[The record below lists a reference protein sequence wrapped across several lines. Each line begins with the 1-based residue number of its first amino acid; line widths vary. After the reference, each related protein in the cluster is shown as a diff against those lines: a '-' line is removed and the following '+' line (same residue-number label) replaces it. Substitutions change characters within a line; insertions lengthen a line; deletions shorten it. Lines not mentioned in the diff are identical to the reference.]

1 MGLFDTLARL
11 DKAQEEEI
19 IRVAGESIKHEVE
32 KEYCVWVKPTQA
44 GWDWLHAQ
52 SAKMFMDILMPIEGG
67 RRRIR
72 IKEDGTAQLTL
83 KRKFQDGKVEENSD
97 IGISSALSFY
107 KDGYLAHLVKR
118 IHLEPGE
125 LADKGAKHWDID
137 IFSITTGHP
146 AIEVSA
152 DFNDLITE
160 MRSSTSVGDWVK
172 VELEVE
178 RYEITDVL
186 SVIPFEFDGHIP
198 ATPKD
203 PEDQEYLR
211 DYWDSVTRM

>member
-1 MGLFDTLARL
+1 MGLFDTLAQL
-11 DKAQEEEI
+11 EKAQEEEV
-19 IRVAGESIKHEVE
+19 IRVAGESIKREVE

-52 SAKMFMDILMPIEGG
+52 SAKMFMDVLMPIEGG

-83 KRKFQDGKVEENSD
+83 KRQHLDAKIEENSD
-97 IGISSALSFY
+97 IGLNTALTFY
-107 KDGYLAHLVKR
+107 RDGYLAHLVKR
-118 IHLEPGE
+118 VHLEAGD
-125 LADKGAKHWDID
+125 LAERGAKHWDID
-137 IFSITTGHP
+137 VFVLTTGHP
-146 AIEVSA
+146 VIDTKDDFTGLLTEVR
-152 DFNDLITE
+152 DG
-160 MRSSTSVGDWVK
+160 TSVGGWVK

-178 RYEITDVL
+178 RYEIKDL
-186 SVIPFEFDGHIP
+186 LEVIPFEFDGHIP

>member
-1 MGLFDTLARL
+1 MGLFDTLAQL
-11 DKAQEEEI
+11 EKAQEEEV
-19 IRVAGESIKHEVE
+19 IRVAGESIKREVE

-52 SAKMFMDILMPIEGG
+52 STKMFMDILMPIEGG

-83 KRKFQDGKVEENSD
+83 KRKFLDGKVEENSD

-137 IFSITTGHP
+137 IFSITTGRP

-152 DFNDLITE
+152 DFNDLLTE

-178 RYEITDVL
+178 RYEIKDL
-186 SVIPFEFDGHIP
+186 LEVIPFEFDGHIP

>member
-1 MGLFDTLARL
+1 MGLFDTLAQL
-11 DKAQEEEI
+11 EKAQEEEV
-19 IRVAGESIKHEVE
+19 IRVAGESIKREVE

-52 SAKMFMDILMPIEGG
+52 STKMFMDILMPIEGG

-83 KRKFQDGKVEENSD
+83 KRKFLDGKVEENSD

-152 DFNDLITE
+152 DFNDLLTE

-178 RYEITDVL
+178 RYEIKDL
-186 SVIPFEFDGHIP
+186 LEVIPFEFDGHIP

>member
-1 MGLFDTLARL
+1 MGLFDTLAQL
-11 DKAQEEEI
+11 EKAQEEEV
-19 IRVAGESIKHEVE
+19 IRVAGESIKREVE
-32 KEYCVWVKPTQA
+32 KEYCVWVKPTQV

-52 SAKMFMDILMPIEGG
+52 STKMFMDILMPIEGG

-83 KRKFQDGKVEENSD
+83 KRKFLDGKVEENSD

-137 IFSITTGHP
+137 IFTIATGHP
-146 AIEVSA
+146 AIELSS
-152 DFNDLITE
+152 DFNDLLTE

-178 RYEITDVL
+178 RYEIADVL

-211 DYWDSVTRM
+211 DYWDSVTRI